1 MSAPRTELSTPP
13 APSNHLHAVIELYKI
28 AVEMA
33 DRVSARRAL
42 ANAFFLSIQSTLV
55 TVAALPLFTGARSW
69 PVSVVF
75 TLVGAVLSGTWWVQ
89 LRSYRDLNR
98 AKFAVIN
105 EIELQLPVQPF
116 GSEWQALLATRT
128 GSWRGRYTDLGS
140 AERIVPSVFVL
151 LHLLLLGGKFVA

>member
-1 MSAPRTELSTPP
+1 MTSPRAERSTPP
-13 APSNHLHAVIELYKI
+13 ALGNDLAPVIELYKI

-33 DRVSARRAL
+33 DRVSARRTL
-42 ANAFFLSIQSTLV
+42 ANAFFLSVQSTLLS
-55 TVAALPLFTGARSW
+55 VAALSMFGSARSW

-75 TLVGAVLSGTWWVQ
+75 ALVGMVLSGTWWVQ

-116 GSEWQALLATRT
+116 GSEWQALLASRS
-128 GSWRGRYTDLGS
+128 GPWLGRYADLGS
-140 AERIVPSVFVL
+140 TERIVPGVFVM
-151 LHLLLLGGKFVA
+151 LHLLLLAGRLVA